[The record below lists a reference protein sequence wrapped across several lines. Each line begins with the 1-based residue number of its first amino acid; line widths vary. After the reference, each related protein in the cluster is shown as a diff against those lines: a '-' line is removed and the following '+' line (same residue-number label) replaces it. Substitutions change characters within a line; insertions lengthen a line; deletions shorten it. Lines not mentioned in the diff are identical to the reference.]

1 MGEDVIETK
10 VMKPGYKVFTILS
23 TLFIFVTLVLFI
35 INRYEPYENTDVP
48 PTDRD
53 TLVIIMGYISY
64 VLIAIQV
71 IICLNIDEKKLYNYE
86 YERV

>member
-1 MGEDVIETK
+1 MGEVVIETK

-35 INRYEPYENTDVP
+35 INRHEPYENTDVP

-71 IICLNIDEKKLYNYE
+71 IICLNID
-86 YERV
+86 